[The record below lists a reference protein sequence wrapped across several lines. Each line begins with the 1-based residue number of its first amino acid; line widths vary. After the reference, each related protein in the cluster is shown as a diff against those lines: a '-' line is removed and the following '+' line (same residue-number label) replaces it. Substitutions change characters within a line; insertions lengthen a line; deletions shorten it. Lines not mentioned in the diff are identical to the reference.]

1 LLRPSLRDLRE
12 LFDLAERNDPN
23 EARVSYRRRVRL
35 VRRAVTQRRKVEAEL
50 GLPRT
55 KDWLPIDLEIEAIE
69 AHLALRIALIKKVE
83 PSQRFIL

>member
-1 LLRPSLRDLRE
+1 MLRPSLRDLRE